1 MRLCVVDAS
10 AAAAWLL
17 PDEAETGAKALTD
30 VAAATLHAPWL
41 FWAELR
47 NILIVC
53 ERRGRVPE
61 GAAEA
66 FLSAL
71 DGLAIAF
78 DTVPSDAEVLRLSR
92 GYGLTVYDA
101 LYLELAL
108 RLQAPLLTLD
118 RKLARAA
125 QDAGVDARI

>member
-1 MRLCVVDAS
+1 MSLCVVDAS

-17 PDEAETGAKALTD
+17 PDEDNPVNTLES
-30 VAAATLHAPWL
+30 VASAAPHAPWL
-41 FWAELR
+41 FWAEVR

-53 ERRGRVPE
+53 ERRGRLPA
-61 GAAEA
+61 GDAEP
-66 FLSAL
+66 FLAAL
-71 DGLAIAF
+71 DGLGIAF
-78 DTVPSDAEVLRLSR
+78 DTAPSEPEVLRLSR
-92 GYGLTVYDA
+92 QYGLTVYDA

-125 QDAGVDARI
+125 DDAGVATLT